1 MEKRIRGELRQK
13 ILIGS
18 EVGSIFFV
26 FPVTWREMK
35 RRETMSSI

>member
-26 FPVTWREMK
+26 FPVTWRGDE
-35 RRETMSSI
+35 EEGDNE